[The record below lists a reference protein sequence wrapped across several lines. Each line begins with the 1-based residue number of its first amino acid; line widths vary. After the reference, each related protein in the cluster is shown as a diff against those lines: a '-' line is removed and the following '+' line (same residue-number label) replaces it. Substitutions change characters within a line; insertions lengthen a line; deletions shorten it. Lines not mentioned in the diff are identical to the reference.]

1 MQTAIVVKWL
11 TQRIVAPSLVGSNPI
26 SRPIKQIKPCIKAN
40 GVNLRRFRL
49 APFFLFSLN
58 YEIYAIL
65 FLKGH
70 RKNS

>member
-1 MQTAIVVKWL
+1 MVEHSLAKADTGVRFPSFAPVKSK
-11 TQRIVAPSLVGSNPI
+11 SLYE
-26 SRPIKQIKPCIKAN
+26 KAN

>member
-1 MQTAIVVKWL
+1 MKKA
-11 TQRIVAPSLVGSNPI
+11 SSE
-26 SRPIKQIKPCIKAN
+26 AN

>member
-40 GVNLRRFRL
+40 GVNLRKFRL
-49 APFFLFSLN
+49 APFFCFVQGDVFLFFIHKLSM
-58 YEIYAIL
+58 
-65 FLKGH
+65 
-70 RKNS
+70 

>member
-1 MQTAIVVKWL
+1 MVEHSLAKADTGVRFPSFAPVKSK
-11 TQRIVAPSLVGSNPI
+11 SLYEKV
-26 SRPIKQIKPCIKAN
+26 N

>member
-1 MQTAIVVKWL
+1 MA
-11 TQRIVAPSLVGSNPI
+11 
-26 SRPIKQIKPCIKAN
+26 KAN